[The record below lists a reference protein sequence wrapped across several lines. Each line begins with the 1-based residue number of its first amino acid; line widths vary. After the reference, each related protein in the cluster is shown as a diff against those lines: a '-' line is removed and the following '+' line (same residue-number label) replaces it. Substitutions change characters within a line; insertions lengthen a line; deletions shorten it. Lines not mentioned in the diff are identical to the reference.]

1 MRTGVN
7 PEKYKNLK
15 NIKYIHRVIIPV
27 YIPNL
32 EDEYYKN
39 SLLVFKTCLENLVN
53 TIDHLKTVITIIN
66 NNSCA
71 EVGELINSYSNFIEK
86 VVVYKENKGKV
97 YSIIDEVRG
106 VFEPYVTLCD
116 ADVLF
121 LKGWE
126 ENVFKIFNTYKKA
139 GVVAPLPCQGL
150 AFNNNSTVFF
160 DSFFTN
166 SLKYGKIVSEDDNK
180 LYIEGLGNKA
190 ILNRNNRE
198 FHWYEK
204 QYYLKK
210 DDVIAIIGAGHFVAT
225 YKSEIFKNENSFP
238 EIKFLNGYEDKFIDN
253 LADKNNRYRL
263 STAKAYAYHIGNQLD
278 INTYKLINKN
288 LELSKE
294 TTYKYTNVSI
304 RKRFGLPLGL
314 KKIFFRVL
322 KKYKKL

>member
-7 PEKYKNLK
+7 PEKYKDLENK
-15 NIKYIHRVIIPV
+15 RYAHRIIIPV

-39 SLLVFKTCLENLVN
+39 SLVVFKTCLENLVN
-53 TIDHLKTVITIIN
+53 TIDHLKTAITVIN

-71 EVGELINSYSNFIEK
+71 EVGELINSYSSFIEK
-86 VVVYKENKGKV
+86 VVIYKENKGKV
-97 YSIIDEVRG
+97 YGIIDEVRG
-106 VFEPYVTLCD
+106 VFEPYVTICD

-150 AFNNNSTVFF
+150 AFKNNSAVFF

-180 LYIEGLGNKA
+180 LYIEGLGNEA

-210 DDVIAIIGAGHFVAT
+210 DDVVAIIGSGHFVAT

-238 EIKFLNGYEDKFIDN
+238 EIKFINGYEDKFIDI
-253 LADKNNRYRL
+253 LADKNNMYRL

-278 INTYKLINKN
+278 NNIDKLIKRSLEFKVENTYQYKDVPN
-288 LELSKE
+288 SKRL
-294 TTYKYTNVSI
+294 NAP
-304 RKRFGLPLGL
+304 FGLRKL
-314 KKIFFRVL
+314 FFRVL